1 MALVLAEADEGGF
14 PEWLNKVLNL
24 AKDWIK
30 NEVTAAIGAVIGA
43 LVGWLLGKV
52 INFFAAVRKDDIFT
66 SVTVSEQMGTG

>member
-30 NEVTAAIGAVIGA
+30 NEVTAAIGAVSGA
-43 LVGWLLGKV
+43 LVGWLLAK
-52 INFFAAVRKDDIFT
+52 
-66 SVTVSEQMGTG
+66 